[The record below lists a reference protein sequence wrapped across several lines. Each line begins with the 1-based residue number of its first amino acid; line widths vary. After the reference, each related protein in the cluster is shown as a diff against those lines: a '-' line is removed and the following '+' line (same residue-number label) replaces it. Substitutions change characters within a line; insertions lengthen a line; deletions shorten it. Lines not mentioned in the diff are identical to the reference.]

1 MNLYYLSNYNIC
13 TLSLHHNNVSINLA
27 KRRHHIATTSPP
39 RYHHIGTIRR
49 HYSVTMKTCLHMIK
63 FASDFNIVYTFKF
76 ISDSSSIY
84 KKNMT
89 TDIYSIK
96 IQYQVQ

>member
-13 TLSLHHNNVSINLA
+13 TLSLHHNNVSTNLA

-63 FASDFNIVYTFKF
+63 FAMISTLYIHSSLFQTLVPYIKKIRLQTYIV
-76 ISDSSSIY
+76 
-84 KKNMT
+84 
-89 TDIYSIK
+89 
-96 IQYQVQ
+96 